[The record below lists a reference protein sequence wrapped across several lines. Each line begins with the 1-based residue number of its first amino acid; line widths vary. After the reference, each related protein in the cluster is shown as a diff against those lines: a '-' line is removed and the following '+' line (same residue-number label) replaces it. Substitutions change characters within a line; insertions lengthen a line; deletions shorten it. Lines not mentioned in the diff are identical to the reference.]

1 MTDTSNLTYNDQVMK
16 HFYSSHNMGD
26 IEYPDAEAVVGN
38 PVCGDVMKMMLK
50 IAKRT
55 VKGKEEEFIEDVKFK
70 TLGCG
75 AAIAT
80 SSVVTD
86 LVKGKSL
93 SDAIKVKNTD
103 VVEALG
109 GIPKAKIHCSILAE
123 EAIHDALS
131 NYQKKKK

>member
-1 MTDTSNLTYNDQVMK
+1 MK
-16 HFYSSHNMGD
+16 HFYSPHNMGD
-26 IEYPDAEAVVGN
+26 MEDPDAEAVVGN

>member
-1 MTDTSNLTYNDQVMK
+1 
-16 HFYSSHNMGD
+16 MGD
-26 IEYPDAEAVVGN
+26 MEDPDAEAVVGN

>member
-1 MTDTSNLTYNDQVMK
+1 MTDTSTLTYNDQVMK
-16 HFYSSHNMGD
+16 HFYSPHNMGD
-26 IEYPDAEAVVGN
+26 MEDPDAEAVVGN